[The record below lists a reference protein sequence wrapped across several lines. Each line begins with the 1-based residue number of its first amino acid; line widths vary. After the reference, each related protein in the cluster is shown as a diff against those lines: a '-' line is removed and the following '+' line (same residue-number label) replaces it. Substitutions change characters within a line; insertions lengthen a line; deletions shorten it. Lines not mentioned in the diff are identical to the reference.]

1 MQHERQSGLE
11 RSLRFPALEVIPDK
25 SRQLDNDNF
34 HLLLKLDESKFTFPT
49 VKASR
54 PTVKSSVVSLAGP

>member
-54 PTVKSSVVSLAGP
+54 PT